1 MKKLLSIK
9 KRIQGFTLVE
19 TAAVI
24 VILSIMIT
32 SLVTVFSADVNEQAV
47 DATSEKLQ
55 KIDAAINAY
64 FNQKGF
70 LPCAASKNAAL
81 SSASFGVSTN
91 CAAVG
96 SSAPA
101 YFESGAS
108 ADRIRI
114 GAVPTRELNIPDD
127 YAFDGWNNRITY
139 VVAADLAQSSALY
152 NSHTSAT
159 TGMTIRDASTNSLHS
174 ASPTFISYALIAHG
188 KDGGGA
194 TNLIGD
200 QIPVACSGTRN
211 DGENCNNDSIFRDQF
226 VDFNSAA
233 YFDDQVIWRTKSQL
247 NLYSLNPSAGGGS
260 SPDVKYGLWVLQA
273 SGAANQPKLFSGW
286 DLRQVPTQLYNT
298 TSVTHAFNQITF
310 PPGDYYIRESHMVC
324 GTGATQVIRFLNS
337 PYTPIVI
344 SGITYLDPTAVN
356 KPCAWLTGAKY
367 VTFAVTTVT
376 EAWVWSTH
384 AETTYG
390 HGRGV
395 NTGLGDPYVFS
406 RVEVWQK

>member
-1 MKKLLSIK
+1 MKKLLYIK
-9 KRIQGFTLVE
+9 KRILGFTLVE

-24 VILSIMIT
+24 LVLSIMIT
-32 SLVTVFSADVNEQAV
+32 SLVTVFSTDANEQAI
-47 DATSEKLQ
+47 DTTSEKLQ

-91 CAAVG
+91 CATVG

-139 VVAADLAQSSALY
+139 AVAANLAQSSALY

-174 ASPTFISYALIAHG
+174 ASPTFISYTIISHG

-233 YFDDQVIWRTKSQL
+233 YFDDQIIWRTKSQL
-247 NLYSLNPSAGGGS
+247 NLYSLNPSAGVPPG
-260 SPDVKYGLWVLQA
+260 DVKYGLWVLQA
-273 SGAANQPKLFSGW
+273 SGAANQAKLVTGW

-298 TSVTHAFNQITF
+298 TSVTHSATQMTF
-310 PPGDYYIRESHMVC
+310 PAGEYFIREAHMAC
-324 GTGATQVIRFLNS
+324 GTGATQAVRFSL
-337 PYTPIVI
+337 PYAPLVI
-344 SGITYLDPTAVN
+344 SGINYLDPTAVN
-356 KPCAWLTGAKY
+356 KPCILLTGARHI
-367 VTFAVTTVT
+367 TFASTTVT

-384 AETTYG
+384 AEATYG

>member
-1 MKKLLSIK
+1 MKKISLLK
-9 KRIQGFTLVE
+9 NRFLGFTLVE

-24 VILSIMIT
+24 VILSIMLT
-32 SLVTVFSADVNEQAV
+32 SFLMVFSSSSNELAINS
-47 DATSEKLQ
+47 TSEKLQ

-81 SSASFGVSTN
+81 SSASFGVATN
-91 CAAVG
+91 CATVG

-114 GAVPTRELNIPDD
+114 GAVPTRELNIPDE

-159 TGMTIRDASTNSLHS
+159 TGMTIRDASTNALHS
-174 ASPTFISYALIAHG
+174 SSPTFVSYALISHG

-194 TNLIGD
+194 TNYIGD

-226 VDFNSAA
+226 VDLNSSA
-233 YFDDQVIWRTKSQL
+233 YFDDQIIWRTKSQL
-247 NLYSLNPSAGGGS
+247 NLYSLNPTAGVTSA
-260 SPDVKYGLWVLQA
+260 PDVKYGLWVFST
-273 SGAANQPKLFSGW
+273 SGATNQPKWGSGW
-286 DLRQVPTQLYNT
+286 DLRQVPTQVYNT
-298 TSVTHAFNQITF
+298 TSVTHNFNQMTF
-310 PPGDYYIRESHMVC
+310 PPGDYYIREAHLVC
-324 GTGATQVIRFLNS
+324 GTGATQVIRFSNS
-337 PYTPIVI
+337 PYTPIVL
-344 SGITYLDPTAVN
+344 SGVTYLDPTAVN

-367 VTFAVTTVT
+367 VTFASTLVT

-390 HGRGV
+390 NGKGV
-395 NTGLGDPYVFS
+395 DTGLGDAYVFS